1 MTTSIGASV
10 LDSSLYI
17 PELKSRRKQSVLQ
30 ELVARAF
37 QAGALRGPALLL
49 ETLLVR
55 ERLAP
60 TALGRGVALPHAR
73 SVGVSGPHV
82 VIARSHRGIDWGSPD
97 GQPVHLVL
105 LVLSPAESTDEIY
118 LDFVGRVAA
127 VARLQ
132 RNRQR
137 ILDASEF
144 GGVAS
149 VLGDLLS

>member
-1 MTTSIGASV
+1 MTTTTGASV

-37 QAGALRGPALLL
+37 HAGALKAPSLLT

-55 ERLAP
+55 ERVAP

-73 SVGVSGPHV
+73 SVGVADPRV
-82 VIARSHRGIDWGSPD
+82 VVGRSRRGIDWGAPD
-97 GQPVHLVL
+97 DQAVHMVL
-105 LVLSPAESTDEIY
+105 LVLSPAEHSDETH
-118 LDFVGRVAA
+118 LDLVGRVAA

-137 ILDASEF
+137 ILEASEF
-144 GGVAS
+144 GAVVA
-149 VLGDLLS
+149 VFGDLSL